1 MDTPFRFDPVDLPPE
16 ALALRAQVREFLAPR
31 AGAFSAHTKG
41 LSWMGVDHDFSRAMA
56 AEGWIGMTWP
66 RAYGGQAR
74 SQLERYVVL
83 EEMLAAGAPVGFH
96 WIADRQSGPLIL
108 KLGTEAQ
115 KRFYLPQ
122 IASGE
127 ACFCIGLSE
136 PDAGS
141 DLAAIRTRLTRDGEG
156 WRLSGRK
163 IWTTNAHHSRYMIAL
178 VRSEGT
184 AADRHK
190 GLSQVIVPMDAPGV
204 EIRQIRDM
212 AGDAHFN
219 EVTFDDVA
227 LPAEALIGTEGAGW
241 AQATAELAYER
252 SGPERY
258 LSSFPLLAASVDAAA
273 PGDRLAA
280 RVLGDA
286 VADAAVLRSMSL
298 AVAGMLDRGE
308 LPNNEAAVVK
318 DIGVDFEQ
326 RLPEVA
332 RAVAGPGAA
341 LGDAGQFGAL
351 YQAVLQLAPAFS
363 LRGGTKEI
371 VRGIMAR
378 GLGLR

>member
-41 LSWMGVDHDFSRAMA
+41 LSWMGVDQAFSRAMA

-66 RAYGGQAR
+66 RAYGGRAR

-83 EEMLAAGAPVGFH
+83 EEMLAEGAPVGFH

>member
-16 ALALRAQVREFLAPR
+16 ALALRAQVRDFLAPR

-66 RAYGGQAR
+66 RAYGGHER

-141 DLAAIRTRLTRDGEG
+141 DLAAIRTRLKRDGVG

>member
-16 ALALRAQVREFLAPR
+16 ALALRAQVRDFLAPR

-41 LSWMGVDHDFSRAMA
+41 LSWMGVDQAFSRGMA

-66 RAYGGQAR
+66 RAYGGRER

-83 EEMLAAGAPVGFH
+83 EEMLAVGAPVGFH

-141 DLAAIRTRLTRDGEG
+141 DLAAIRTRLKRDGEG

-258 LSSFPLLAASVDAAA
+258 LSSFPLLAASVDAAM
-273 PGDRLAA
+273 PGDRLTA